1 MEGGI
6 VDLHS
11 VSTNLNEIA
20 ANLRNLQKSVETA
33 TETMQELSQ
42 VLTSAIALE
51 EDELG
56 EDT

>member
-33 TETMQELSQ
+33 TETMRELSQ

>member
-51 EDELG
+51 ESELG